1 MELIILALVMNL
13 ALSTVDWNHRS
24 RADKAPSRMRT
35 THS

>member
-13 ALSTVDWNHRS
+13 ALSTVDWNHRP
-24 RADKAPSRMRT
+24 RADKASPRMQI

>member
-13 ALSTVDWNHRS
+13 ALSTVDWNHRPQ
-24 RADKAPSRMRT
+24 ADKDSSRMQT